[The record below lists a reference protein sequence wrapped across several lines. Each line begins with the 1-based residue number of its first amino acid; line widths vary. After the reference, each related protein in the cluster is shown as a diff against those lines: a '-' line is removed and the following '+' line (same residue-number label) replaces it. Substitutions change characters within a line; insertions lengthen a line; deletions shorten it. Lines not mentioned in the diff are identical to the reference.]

1 MKIYQE
7 TNSIFFLTV
16 LMTDAPIMK
25 DYVGLIQQKFEEL
38 IKKMIETIG
47 FIQNNNSTVDV
58 QTKYDQLQ
66 SKAEEIVKNV
76 NDIDILLKEA
86 DEQTSIGK
94 SIDDIVKELKKRS
107 DEYEDGVRS
116 LSSTINQAEVR
127 LKKIENIFDVIAK
140 NTPWMEDNKTN
151 N

>member
-1 MKIYQE
+1 
-7 TNSIFFLTV
+7 
-16 LMTDAPIMK
+16 MTDAPIMK